1 MSAATTRHSLRRA
14 PRVID
19 QISRWLG
26 RVVALIGLVFL
37 LAPALAIVVMS
48 FANDARI
55 SFPPKRWGFERYV
68 EVFTSGTWGRPT
80 MLSIEIGLW
89 AGALALL
96 VALPLVFALKRSTLP
111 GKGLFEGSAIA
122 PLVIP
127 VAAYAV
133 GLYGVFAQLGL
144 LGEKVGVILAH
155 SVYALPLV
163 VIVLSTSLEQI
174 APDLELAAMTMG
186 ASRLKAWLTITLRL
200 LMPSL
205 LAGFLMGFITSF
217 DEAVLIT
224 FLGGVGL
231 VTLPKYIFDSVQY
244 AVDPAITAIATLLMF
259 VTTALMLLATTLRKG
274 KK

>member
-1 MSAATTRHSLRRA
+1 MNASNLNQRLRRG
-14 PRVID
+14 PRLTD
-19 QISRWLG
+19 LFSKWLG
-26 RVVALIGLVFL
+26 RTVAFVALLFL
-37 LAPALAIVVMS
+37 IAPALAIVVMS

-55 SFPPKRWGFERYV
+55 LFPPKEWGFARYI
-68 EVFTSGTWGRPT
+68 EVFTSGKWGAPT
-80 MLSIEIGLW
+80 VLSIEIGLW
-89 AGALALL
+89 VGVLSLL
-96 VALPLVFALKRSTLP
+96 IALPLVFALKRSTLR
-111 GKGLFEGSAIA
+111 GKGVLEGSAIA

-155 SVYALPLV
+155 TAYSLPLV

-174 APDLELAAMTMG
+174 KPDLELAAMTMG
-186 ASRLKAWLTITLRL
+186 ASRMKAWLTITLRL

-205 LAGFLMGFITSF
+205 LAAFLMGFITSF

-231 VTLPKYIFDSVQY
+231 VTLPKFIFDSVQY
-244 AVDPAITAIATLLMF
+244 AVDPAITAIATLLMV
-259 VTTALMLLATTLRKG
+259 VTTALMLIATSLRKG

>member
-1 MSAATTRHSLRRA
+1 MSASPTHQQLRRG
-14 PRVID
+14 PRAAD
-19 QISRWLG
+19 QVTKWLG
-26 RVVALIGLVFL
+26 RIVALIGLVFL

-55 SFPPKRWGFERYV
+55 LFPPKEWGFDRYV
-68 EVFTSGTWGRPT
+68 EVFTSGKWGAPT

-89 AGALALL
+89 AGVLSLL
-96 VALPLVFALKRSTLP
+96 VALPLVFALKRSTLR
-111 GKGLFEGSAIA
+111 GKGMLEGSAIA

-144 LGEKVGVILAH
+144 LGEKFGVILAH
-155 SVYALPLV
+155 TVYALPLV

-174 APDLELAAMTMG
+174 KPDLELAAMTMG
-186 ASRLKAWLTITLRL
+186 ASRLQAWLTITLRL

-205 LAGFLMGFITSF
+205 VAGFLMGFITSF

-231 VTLPKYIFDSVQY
+231 ITLPKYIFDSVQY

>member
-68 EVFTSGTWGRPT
+68 EVFTSGTWGQPT

-186 ASRLKAWLTITLRL
+186 ASRL
-200 LMPSL
+200 
-205 LAGFLMGFITSF
+205 ITSF